1 VSVAP
6 VRPGVASSTAG
17 DRTTP
22 VVVG

>member
-6 VRPGVASSTAG
+6 VRPGVAASTAG